1 MERMQLFGENGGQ
14 AAQTAEVPQEDLY
27 MLPGNVDES
36 EIELIDE
43 DSGNEGETR

>member
-1 MERMQLFGENGGQ
+1 MERIELFGGNGGQ
-14 AAQTAEVPQEDLY
+14 AVQMAEVPQEDLY

-43 DSGNEGETR
+43 DSGNESEAR